1 MVNKRFI
8 RCRKCDVVHHV
19 TAFDKAPVY
28 LLSACGSSE
37 TAANDWQDFMT
48 WHAGHRLDPLEATGK
63 SFFPDGASSDP
74 MATGYIEAT
83 NGNETVLLRRVRA
96 SIQESLRY
104 ELVPGRLVLRE
115 STLDIQENS
124 LRKEM
129 KLHFLW
135 APAQPL
141 SDEKIDLFVKLYRE
155 VVSDIDPQTVRG
167 RQDSVTDDAI
177 AYGPLNAPAQSALLQ
192 KCHGYFTPDELAA
205 LSRFIVSH
213 GDVDNV
219 LAIVVRRAMAI
230 ERRM

>member
-1 MVNKRFI
+1 MVNKKFI

-19 TAFDKAPVY
+19 TAFDKAPTY
-28 LLSACGSSE
+28 LLSAWGLSE
-37 TAANDWQDFMT
+37 TAANDWEEFMT
-48 WHAGHRLDPLEATGK
+48 RHAGHRLEPLEATGK
-63 SFFPDGASSDP
+63 SFFPDGMNSDP

-83 NGNETVLLRRVRA
+83 DGNDTVILRWVRT

-104 ELVPGRLVLRE
+104 ELVPGRLVLGE

-141 SDEKIDLFVKLYRE
+141 SDEKIDLFVKLYRQ
-155 VVSDIDPQTVRG
+155 VVSEIDPGTVCS
-167 RQDSVTDDAI
+167 RQFSVADDTI
-177 AYGPLNAPAQSALLQ
+177 AYGPLNTPARSALLE
-192 KCHGYFTPDELAA
+192 KCHGRFTTEELAA
-205 LSRFIVSH
+205 LHRFIDSH
-213 GDVDNV
+213 GDADDV